1 MECHPRV
8 GGDDKIDFF
17 YFEIP
22 AFAGMTIFLP
32 LTTYYL
38 LLTTMNN
45 IGIIG
50 LGHCLPERVLTNHDL
65 EKLVDTS
72 DEWITT
78 RTGIKERRIAD
89 KGTNN
94 SDLATQAGIEAIKAA
109 NLTPADIELIIVTT
123 ISPDSNF
130 PSVAC
135 LVQKAIKAD
144 NAAAFDISAACSGF
158 LYGITTAKQFLQS
171 GMYKNAL
178 VIASEKITDLIDWN
192 DRGTCV
198 LFGDGAGACVL
209 GEVDGGHGIIADF
222 MHAQGEFGELM
233 AVKNENRLPLDQKK
247 QLIQLPY
254 VVMQG
259 KELFKIA
266 VNSMAL
272 AVEKALEKAGL
283 KLSDIDLV
291 VPHQANDRIIT
302 AVAKKLDV
310 PKDKFFINIHKYGN
324 MSAASIA
331 VALYEA
337 EKQGAVKKGDHVA
350 LVTFGAGLVSAANIV
365 KW

>member
-1 MECHPRV
+1 MSCHFVTSLRKPEV
-8 GGDDKIDFF
+8 MK
-17 YFEIP
+17 
-22 AFAGMTIFLP
+22 
-32 LTTYYL
+32 
-38 LLTTMNN
+38 N
-45 IGIIG
+45 IGILG
-50 LGHCLPERVLTNHDL
+50 LGHYLPAKILTNHDL
-65 EKLVDTS
+65 EKMVDTS

-89 KGTNN
+89 RAEKN
-94 SDLATQAGIEAIKAA
+94 SDLAIRAAQEAVTNSGISPE
-109 NLTPADIELIIVTT
+109 DIELIIVTT

-135 LVQKAIKAD
+135 LVQKAIGARK
-144 NAAAFDISAACSGF
+144 AAAFDISAACSGF
-158 LYGITTAKQFLQS
+158 LYGITTAKQYLA
-171 GMYKNAL
+171 GGLYKNAL
-178 VIASEKITDLIDWN
+178 IIASEKITNLIDWN
-192 DRGTCV
+192 DRDTCV

-209 GEVDGGHGIIADF
+209 GQVAAGKGIIADF

-233 AVKNENRLPLDQKK
+233 SVVSDGRDPMDQKRE
-247 QLIQLPY
+247 LIRLPY

-266 VNSMAL
+266 VNSMAE
-272 AVEKALEKAGL
+272 AVEQCLKKAGMGL
-283 KLSDIDLV
+283 HDIDLV
-291 VPHQANDRIIT
+291 VPHQANDRIIS
-302 AVAKKLDV
+302 AVAKKLDL
-310 PKDKFFINIHKYGN
+310 PKEKIFVNIHKYGN

-337 EKQGAVKKGDHVA
+337 NAEGAIKEGDTVA